1 MSNTSNT
8 GSQTPRLSVYQIRV
22 QGRLGREWTERFDG
36 MTIAPQENGDTLLTG
51 PVTDQAALYGL
62 LRTVRDLGLPLI
74 FVRRLPPDEAD
85 GPDNSQSSGTE
96 SRERR

>member
-1 MSNTSNT
+1 MSNTPNT

-22 QGRLGREWTERFDG
+22 QGQLGDEWAERFDG

-74 FVRRLPPDEAD
+74 LVRRLPPDKAD
-85 GPDNSQSSGTE
+85 VPNISQ
-96 SRERR
+96 